1 MYNVSFFFGF
11 FQDIL
16 IIKDFRSLSN
26 LNFFKNNFVY
36 FWLFRVFIAVW
47 VFL

>member
-1 MYNVSFFFGF
+1 MYNVSFFFDF

-47 VFL
+47 IFL